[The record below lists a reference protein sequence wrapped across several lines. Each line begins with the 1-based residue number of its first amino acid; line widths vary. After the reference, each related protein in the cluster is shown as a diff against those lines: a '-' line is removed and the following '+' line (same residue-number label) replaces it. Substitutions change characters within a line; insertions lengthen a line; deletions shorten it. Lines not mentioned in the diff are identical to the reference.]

1 MKSHGGMSERKTSG
15 DGPSAAA
22 TEATEAEARDHDDH
36 DDDTTEGEAVK
47 LETTML
53 NRAGSRRVVLLDDD
67 QRDYYGIPARTR
79 AGRFRSPLAWAVAA
93 ARVAWGAVTGK
104 PDDDADDHAAA
115 PMETR

>member
-1 MKSHGGMSERKTSG
+1 MSGRNAPGHVPPPT
-15 DGPSAAA
+15 A
-22 TEATEAEARDHDDH
+22 TKATEAEARDHDDH
-36 DDDTTEGEAVK
+36 EYDTTEGETVK

-67 QRDYYGIPARTR
+67 QRNYYGIPARTR

-93 ARVAWGAVTGK
+93 ARVAWDAVTGK
-104 PDDDADDHAAA
+104 PDDDADDRPGP